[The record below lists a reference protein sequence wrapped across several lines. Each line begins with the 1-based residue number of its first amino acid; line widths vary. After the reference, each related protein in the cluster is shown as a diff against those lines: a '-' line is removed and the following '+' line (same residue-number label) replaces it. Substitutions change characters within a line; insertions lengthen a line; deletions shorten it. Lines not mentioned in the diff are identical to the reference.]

1 MNTIDRRSAL
11 REILGGAV
19 IVTAAVATAGLA
31 LIPEEAEAVPL
42 AMETSPAGNAP
53 GADDYAQV
61 VVVGPRRRRRW
72 VCWWHRGRRVCGWR
86 WR

>member
-1 MNTIDRRSAL
+1 MNTIDRRRML
-11 REILGGAV
+11 RNILSG
-19 IVTAAVATAGLA
+19 AAVATAAVAAAGLV
-31 LIPEEAEAVPL
+31 LIPDEVEADPL
-42 AMETSPAGNAP
+42 ATEMTGTAAGFT
-53 GADDYAQV
+53 DYAQA